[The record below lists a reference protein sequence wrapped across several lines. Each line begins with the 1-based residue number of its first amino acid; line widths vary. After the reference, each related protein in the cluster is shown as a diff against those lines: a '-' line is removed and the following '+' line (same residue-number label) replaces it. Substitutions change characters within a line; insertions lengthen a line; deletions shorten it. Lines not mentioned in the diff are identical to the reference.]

1 MLCLS
6 AQRSGRNQTRVRI
19 AVLCSSTAN
28 IYESLDRRE
37 WVLRV
42 MVLFEFAV
50 ELLVIR
56 DRVTYSRQK
65 RLLNHSTAMSKYKG
79 ISAEYSNVYVH
90 TKSTKTNSNK
100 FTLWILLPLSIY
112 TCSLKKTT
120 DLSATTI
127 ALFWNCPSIRQHL
140 QKVKTF
146 KKFNNIKSY
155 QDNNTFLCIIW
166 SHLTLLNALFWKG
179 RREYSSIFVLWLIYD
194 VVCV

>member
-42 MVLFEFAV
+42 MVLFEFVV

-65 RLLNHSTAMSKYKG
+65 RLLNHSTAMNKYKG
-79 ISAEYSNVYVH
+79 ISTEYSNVYVH
-90 TKSTKTNSNK
+90 TKTNSNK

-120 DLSATTI
+120 DFSATTI

-140 QKVKTF
+140 QKVKTKR
-146 KKFNNIKSY
+146 KKN
-155 QDNNTFLCIIW
+155 Q
-166 SHLTLLNALFWKG
+166 
-179 RREYSSIFVLWLIYD
+179 
-194 VVCV
+194 